1 MKCGCKAEIGC
12 KGCCKCLKAGMPNA
26 LRFANA
32 AGMRVRGLN
41 SWTLQDQNLQRCVL
55 PPPPLTR
62 FCISFCEEILV
73 GVRWHSLEQHALLN
87 MANLAQRFL
96 NYSRFFENCNKPSLR
111 LQNFLLPPFGVQGQH
126 CSAT

>member
-1 MKCGCKAEIGC
+1 MFESWH
-12 KGCCKCLKAGMPNA
+12 A
-26 LRFANA
+26 LHCALQMRR
-32 AGMRVRGLN
+32 GMRVRGLN

-62 FCISFCEEILV
+62 FCIPFCEEILV

-96 NYSRFFENCNKPSLR
+96 NYRIR

-126 CSAT
+126 